1 MNKKQWKAL
10 AVGLLM
16 LALAAIALA
25 FHASSNRSKIQ
36 GPSALLALPDQ
47 SVWLGVDQELWHL
60 GAEGELL
67 TRVASPFGHG
77 KLGVAFLVPHPT
89 GAMAAMVRGDSTIY
103 LLNPATAQ
111 VQDRLQLKWPKDLLV
126 HAQDSVYVAFHPDGR
141 VAVATGGGHVVAL
154 FNGSGNFVQ
163 QTPPGTY
170 QFTNGLW
177 WQGDALWTTDTNRFA
192 LVNVDASSLKEAR
205 RVPLKQTWPHVF
217 LGDAMT
223 TPPPMAAGPRDAP
236 LATLMR
242 LSNNMTN
249 GAVVDVWADG
259 RQMAYPTDA
268 QLEPRSM
275 QWRKNGLLVVDGST
289 FSVLRFDAQ
298 RQKRTAFGSAAVQSE
313 LAEKLA
319 TRKAL
324 HNRYVLGLLMGAVC
338 LIFGL
343 LAAKQEQRTALQD
356 AGLDAT
362 RDLSRLGTP
371 VLSTVE
377 TIQSAFK
384 HMGLWALGLWVL
396 TMVVVVLVFA
406 MRETIE
412 LAQTVLIV
420 LVLFFCVAVVGLLLR
435 LRMSRLHPGLE
446 GVANRP
452 AIRFLQKNDAFWH
465 GLEEGEHPQETLI
478 VREGGSM
485 AMTWVVLTN
494 QRLLIYAATY
504 FDQFLKAQYARSDV
518 VKTRL
523 FEPPQH
529 SLWQRVSSAVWP
541 RYRIDVRVQDGRI
554 WSAWAA
560 SSVVAA
566 RRLVQS
572 LAQPATRPIVQSNLA
587 APTASAAARPH
598 LEHLHPQGSALQ
610 QTIASLL
617 VPGLGQWLQR
627 RNRSAAHIFICWCSA
642 LLFVVL
648 PIAWALDGTKTF
660 VPPVIIGLAAAL
672 MVLIHLIAVW
682 DAWRM
687 RLTLNTL

>member
-1 MNKKQWKAL
+1 
-10 AVGLLM
+10 M

-60 GAEGELL
+60 SDEGELL
-67 TRVASPFGHG
+67 ARVASPLGHG
-77 KLGVAFLVPHPT
+77 KLGVAFLVPHPS
-89 GAMAAMVRGDSTIY
+89 GGMAAMVRGDSDIY
-103 LLNPATAQ
+103 VLNPTTGQ
-111 VQDRLQLKWPKDLLV
+111 LQERIQLQWPKALMA
-126 HAQDSVYVAFHPDGR
+126 HAQDSVYLAFHPDGR
-141 VAVATGGGHVVAL
+141 VAVATGGGHTVAL
-154 FNGSGNFVQ
+154 FDRTGKFVN

-192 LVNVDASSLKEAR
+192 LVNVDASSLKEER

-217 LGDAMT
+217 LGDAIT
-223 TPPPMAAGPRDAP
+223 TPPPMAGGPRDAP

-259 RQMAYPTDA
+259 RQMAYPTDV
-268 QLEPRSM
+268 QLKPRSM

-338 LIFGL
+338 LILGL

-362 RDLSRLGTP
+362 RDLSHLGSP
-371 VLSTVE
+371 VLS
-377 TIQSAFK
+377 QA
-384 HMGLWALGLWVL
+384 HMTQALLKQML
-396 TMVVVVLVFA
+396 IVVPWIFGAWILSSLVLV
-406 MRETIE
+406 MP
-412 LAQTVLIV
+412 LAWLAGIQPVQIV
-420 LVLFFCVAVVGLLLR
+420 LMVLLLFFGIVFGAMLLSLR
-435 LRMSRLHPGLE
+435 FVRMQEGLE
-446 GVANRP
+446 GVANRS

-465 GLEEGEHPQETLI
+465 GMEEGEHPQETLI

-504 FDQFLKAQYARSDV
+504 FDQSLKAQYARSDV

-572 LAQPATRPIVQSNLA
+572 LAQPATRPSVRSNLA
-587 APTASAAARPH
+587 ASTATAASAVRPQPAY
-598 LEHLHPQGSALQ
+598 LQPKGSALQ
-610 QTIASLL
+610 QTTASLL

-627 RNRSAAHIFICWCSA
+627 RNRSAAYIFTCWCSA

-672 MVLIHLIAVW
+672 LVLIHLIAAW